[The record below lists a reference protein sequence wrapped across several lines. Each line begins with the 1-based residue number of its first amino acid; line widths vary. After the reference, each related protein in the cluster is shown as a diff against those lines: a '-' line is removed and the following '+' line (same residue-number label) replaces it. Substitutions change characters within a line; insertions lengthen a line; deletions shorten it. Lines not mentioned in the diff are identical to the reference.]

1 MLLLL
6 AGVGGSLIVGRSSE
20 QEHVPEAEAQSEE
33 RHSFHVDVAGWYRAT
48 PDEVVVHSHHD
59 LSRTALPAS
68 LPLTLGT
75 WEGVELG
82 TDADIEM
89 WFENPDLVMRRQ
101 YSDRAGHII
110 WLTAIGSQGSKSF
123 RIFEHTPHTCYPS
136 ADWTTV
142 LDDVH
147 RVSLDNGTFPVN
159 RGLFRHGDAQ
169 RLVYYWYQWDTPA
182 RDAAQG
188 VTSWRITTDA
198 PADDAVTSE
207 RLEAFLNLLF
217 DETMPWHRF

>member
-6 AGVGGSLIVGRSSE
+6 GGVGGSLLVGRSSE
-20 QEHVPEAEAQSEE
+20 RAHAPEAKVQLEE
-33 RHSFHVDVAGWYRAT
+33 RQSFHVDVAGWYRAT
-48 PDEVVVHSHHD
+48 PDEVVVYSRYD

-68 LPLTLGT
+68 LPLALGD

-82 TDADIEM
+82 TDADIET
-89 WFENPDLVMRRQ
+89 WFENPDLVVRRQ

-110 WLTAIGSQGSKSF
+110 WLTAIGSEGSKSF

-136 ADWTTV
+136 ADWSIM

-147 RVSLDNGTFPVN
+147 HVPLKHGTFPVN
-159 RGLFRHGDAQ
+159 RGLFAYGGTQ

-198 PADDAVTSE
+198 PADDDATPE
-207 RLEAFLNLLF
+207 RLVTFLNLLF
-217 DETMPWHRF
+217 DETLPWHRF